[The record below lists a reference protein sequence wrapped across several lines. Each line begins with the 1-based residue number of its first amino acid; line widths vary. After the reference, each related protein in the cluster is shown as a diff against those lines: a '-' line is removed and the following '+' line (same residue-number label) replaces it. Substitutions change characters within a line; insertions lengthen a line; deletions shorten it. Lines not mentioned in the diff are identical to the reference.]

1 MRKTITIETV
11 YQCNCHLGKETL
23 HPLISV
29 IDLSKAKEK
38 QQTFLKLGFY
48 TVLLKECKCESIIY
62 GRKFYDYSDGTI
74 IVLSPGESIDI
85 ENNNQMLCS
94 QGWMLAFHYDL
105 IKNSPLERRIQ
116 DYTFFNYQKKE
127 ALHLSS
133 REKDT
138 IFKCLESIN
147 EELYQNIDKY
157 SKILIINKIELFLNY
172 CTRFYNRQF
181 ITRDKANK
189 DLLKKTE
196 LILNNYFQT
205 DQARINGLPTST
217 YCARL
222 LNLSPAYFEDLLK
235 HETGKNTY
243 EYIQFKQINVAKR
256 QLLETNK
263 TIGQIAEE
271 TGFSSSLHFTRLFKK
286 ITGYA
291 PDKYRMPKMKLD

>member
-38 QQTFLKLGFY
+38 QQTCLKLGFY

-74 IVLSPGESIDI
+74 IFLSPGESCLTLKII
-85 ENNNQMLCS
+85 IQMLCS
-94 QGWMLAFHYDL
+94 QGWMLAFLYDM
-105 IKNSPLERRIQ
+105 IKISPLERRIQ

-189 DLLKKTE
+189 DLLKKRNI
-196 LILNNYFQT
+196 ILNNYFQSR
-205 DQARINGLPTST
+205 QARTTDCPQVHIV
-217 YCARL
+217 
-222 LNLSPAYFEDLLK
+222 PACSIYLQP
-235 HETGKNTY
+235 
-243 EYIQFKQINVAKR
+243 I
-256 QLLETNK
+256 
-263 TIGQIAEE
+263 
-271 TGFSSSLHFTRLFKK
+271 SK
-286 ITGYA
+286 IY
-291 PDKYRMPKMKLD
+291 